1 MSNSVMQAI
10 LDRRSIRAYVQKAV
24 TEEQKQALL
33 QAALASPSAINSQPW
48 HFSFVED
55 QALLQEVNAALCE
68 RLVANAKDEETRAR
82 FSDPSY
88 SVFYHAPLVVFI
100 SGPASPEPLKFATID
115 AGIAVEN
122 LALAAQGLGLGS
134 VILGMPREA
143 FLGDK
148 GPALEKKLHFPEGYE
163 FKIAISIGK
172 AAATKD
178 AHPVGE
184 NKYSFL

>member
-82 FSDPSY
+82 FSDPNY

-134 VILGMPREA
+134 VILGMPGEA
-143 FLGDK
+143 FLGDQARTSTAAWRF
-148 GPALEKKLHFPEGYE
+148 G
-163 FKIAISIGK
+163 GK
-172 AAATKD
+172 A
-178 AHPVGE
+178 HVGI
-184 NKYSFL
+184 